1 MNVVAS
7 SSALRRQPHPS
18 PHRGR
23 VGRWS
28 IWFGIIG
35 APLAWNL
42 QLLVNAS
49 LVSHGCYPHDVP
61 LASPIWSDL
70 RTVTTAVDA
79 VAVAIC
85 IAAGIAA
92 WLSWRRS
99 RDEKP
104 GTARHLVGNGDG
116 RTRFMAMSG
125 MMTSALFL
133 MVTGVSAVTL
143 AAVPACGG

>member
-1 MNVVAS
+1 MNALAS
-7 SSALRRQPHPS
+7 SSAPMQQPHPS
-18 PHRGR
+18 PHRDR

-28 IWFGIIG
+28 IWFGIVG

-42 QLLVNAS
+42 QLLVNAT

-70 RTVTTAVDA
+70 HAVTTAVDV
-79 VAVAIC
+79 VAVVGC

-99 RDEKP
+99 RNEKP
-104 GTARHLVGNGDG
+104 GTARHLIGSGDG

-133 MVTGVSAVTL
+133 LVTVISAFTL